1 MRATVATLLS
11 LSLAAAAGCGQS
23 NTTGEGLPPAQLVSA
38 RAGGVVSLGD
48 EVSLVIPPGSLAQ
61 DTPISI
67 EKIANPPTGDADGMN
82 GFGQAYRFLPA
93 GTVFA
98 QDRPAMMT
106 MRYDGAALATK
117 QLNANRL
124 QMAYFDE
131 GLGRYVNVA
140 NQVDTTTNTITSRVE
155 HFTVYMP
162 VAQAAIAAGNPAP
175 LVALQNSVPFPIRA
189 GAPIYVRYT
198 AQDKDPINA
207 VTGYTGGAIAGV
219 KLYYRRLQ
227 PMPGAW
233 QTADMVKEP
242 VVDPSFG
249 GTIEDT
255 YGFRIPETF
264 LPTSALGMGNDIEY
278 CAQAT
283 DNLGA
288 TTPSLSG
295 TPPCTP
301 VGFDVTASYQAG
313 SILVAGPSAAP
324 ISAGFSRTYRVTGSD
339 GTLLFPIVPAPGSIS
354 VSNAIGATTVS
365 PTNATITFLA
375 QKQNTGV
382 LTVFQ
387 GADSSSNTITV
398 SNGQI
403 ASLEILDTNGMP
415 IMGSLSVPGR
425 GNYAFDVRGLDA
437 AGNFIH
443 VAGVNWSAAA
453 ALGSIGTTNGVLMAT
468 NAVTTA
474 NVTATLGTLSAN
486 ASVTISPRYRVT
498 ANVIGLVGTATLM
511 NNGADP
517 VPVSA
522 NGSYAF
528 ATLLPNLAAY
538 NVAASVQPSMGACHG
553 GPGVMNGGDLTVTVQ
568 CYQLRGG
575 SVVGVPTITDNGVT
589 LAGTN
594 LDGYI
599 NATSVDA
606 RFRSGATLNM
616 TTDGR
621 NVYVADYRN
630 NAIRKVVIATGA
642 VTTLAGLGSNTMADA
657 NPGAVDDIGTA
668 ARFHGP
674 NFVTT
679 DGTYLY
685 VSDYLNALIRKVH
698 IATGTVTTV
707 AGQANVHGHQDGTG
721 PNAIFNTPEGV
732 ACDGPNLYVADSSS
746 RVIRKIVLAT
756 GVVTT
761 LAGGV
766 NISTHN
772 DDVGDIARFV
782 SPHGLT
788 TDGTYVYVAD
798 TGDRRIRRVDPATGA
813 VTTVAGGG
821 TTSHADGVGTAA
833 VFDNPHDLA
842 IDGTNL
848 YVTDFAPGTTSYS
861 YVSRLDLAT
870 FTATTVT
877 GGAVNYVE
885 GPHPRYG
892 IQPLGIVNDGT
903 RLIIGDAQHAAVRI
917 LY

>member
-106 MRYDGAALATK
+106 MRYDGAALAAK

-288 TTPSLSG
+288 TTPALSG

-313 SILVAGPSAAP
+313 SIQVAGPSAAP

-339 GTLLFPIVPAPGSIS
+339 GMALFPIVPAAGSIS
-354 VSNAIGATTVS
+354 ISNAIGTATVS

-398 SNGQI
+398 TNGQI

-453 ALGSIGTTNGVLMAT
+453 ALGSIGGTSGVLMANN
-468 NAVTTA
+468 NATTA

-498 ANVIGLVGTATLM
+498 ANVAGLVGTTTLV
-511 NNGADP
+511 NNAADAIP
-517 VPVSA
+517 VGS

-528 ATLLPNLAAY
+528 STLLPNLAAY
-538 NVAASVQPSMGACHG
+538 NVAASVQPNLGACHG
-553 GPGVMNGGDLTVTVQ
+553 GPGVITGADVTVNVQ

-594 LDGYI
+594 LNGYL
-599 NATSVDA
+599 NGSGGNA
-606 RFRSGATLNM
+606 RFRDTTLSV

-630 NAIRKVVIATGA
+630 NAIRKVVIATGT
-642 VTTLAGLGSNTMADA
+642 VNTLAGDGNNCCADA
-657 NPGAVDDIGTA
+657 IFGSADGIGIA

-674 NFVTT
+674 NGLTT

-685 VSDYLNALIRKVH
+685 VSDYQNALIRKVH

-707 AGQANVHGHQDGTG
+707 AGQANMPGHQDGIG
-721 PNAIFNTPEGV
+721 SAAMFAGPEGLV
-732 ACDGPNLYVADSSS
+732 CDGPNLYVAESLN
-746 RVIRKIVLAT
+746 RVIRKIVLAS

-761 LAGGV
+761 LTGGV
-766 NISTHN
+766 GESTHV
-772 DDVGDIARFV
+772 DGPATVARFV
-782 SPHGLT
+782 EPLGMT
-788 TDGTYVYVAD
+788 TDGTYLYVAD
-798 TGDRRIRRVDPATGA
+798 IGDRRIRRVDPATGA

-821 TTSHADGVGTAA
+821 TTAHADGVGTDA
-833 VFDNPHDLA
+833 VFENPLG
-842 IDGTNL
+842 ITTDGTNL
-848 YVTDFAPGTTSYS
+848 YVTDRDPLSHKAWISK
-861 YVSRLDLAT
+861 LDLAT
-870 FTATTVT
+870 FTATTLA
-877 GGAVNYVE
+877 GGNAAFTE
-885 GPHPRYG
+885 GPHPHYG
-892 IQPLGIVNDGT
+892 DQPLAIVNDGS
-903 RLIIGDAQHAAVRI
+903 RLILGDASNTAVRI
-917 LY
+917 FY